1 MKSLQST
8 LTVCSILRIDQCWRC
23 KWAASEKGII
33 PIGNC
38 NGMFL
43 AGTAIKSYSIHC
55 YRFVLATVAKAC
67 LGTLAWER
75 DQVTSKRDLYI
86 CACVGFLTDLRQLLL
101 SRGHSWAAAAC
112 ECRSLSVHCSYLGSP
127 RRSITGMSDRE
138 LFTPS
143 EEESDSRGSY
153 ETPIRYKDYVG
164 LSKSSSAVKR
174 RRYSPLVLQTSYSS
188 GEDDYPPLPKPK
200 TDRRKSEV
208 NGRRSQVLSSTIER
222 TQVKCRRQGEWMC
235 WYQVT
240 WWYRESIVRV
250 KQTVERC
257 PTPCWQVWEANK
269 LFWEQAWGKC
279 KQHFR
284 WFYPIKKEGAGSR
297 RSEGK
302 RLVYVQW
309 LCRSHSVFFS
319 GPLGP

>member
-1 MKSLQST
+1 MYAYFVSVASFVSDIYLSLLQNGAVSNIHT
-8 LTVCSILRIDQCWRC
+8 RIQNGGNGAERDVIVQIKFTWAYGWRID
-23 KWAASEKGII
+23 
-33 PIGNC
+33 
-38 NGMFL
+38 
-43 AGTAIKSYSIHC
+43 
-55 YRFVLATVAKAC
+55 
-67 LGTLAWER
+67 
-75 DQVTSKRDLYI
+75 
-86 CACVGFLTDLRQLLL
+86 
-101 SRGHSWAAAAC
+101 
-112 ECRSLSVHCSYLGSP
+112 YLGSP

-138 LFTPS
+138 LFIPS
-143 EEESDSRGSY
+143 EEESDSRGPY

-174 RRYSPLVLQTSYSS
+174 RRYSPLVLQTSCSS

-235 WYQVT
+235 WYPVT
-240 WWYRESIVRV
+240 WWYRESIVRAR
-250 KQTVERC
+250 QTNVERC

-302 RLVYVQW
+302 RLVPGGVYVQW

-319 GPLGP
+319 GPLGGEIPPPPPPPPP